1 MKQTLSLL
9 ELNQLLAEVIEV
21 GMPREYWVEA
31 EISELREVRGH
42 CYIDLIEKAEG
53 TNTPV
58 ARASAKCWANTWSTV
73 GPLFEKVTGQRLHTG
88 MKVLMLVGANFHP
101 AYGFSWIISDIDPTY
116 TLGDMAR
123 KRQAIIDQ
131 LKREG
136 VFDMQKELEM
146 PLFCQHIAVISS
158 ANAAGYGDF
167 VNQLESNAYGFKFV
181 TQLFPATM
189 QGEGVEQSIIDALN
203 KIYASMSS
211 PHPSTLTPPLDPK
224 GRFQSEAE
232 KEPSAFDCVVI
243 IRGGGA
249 TSDLSGFDTLALAE
263 NVAQFPLP
271 VITGIGHER
280 DESVLDMISHTRVKT
295 PTAAA
300 AFLIENLK
308 RVWDYLQDAQ
318 TMLAANAKQRMETE
332 QMRLMRASE
341 KIPSLFSLV
350 REKEERRLDRVLQK
364 IINAAQQGVS
374 NNSHKIDI
382 MEGNMLPLASRLL
395 MEQKHRLQML
405 EQRALALDPALL
417 LKRGYSITTHN
428 GIVVRDAS
436 QLKPGDVLETR
447 VEKGIVQSEV
457 RNTLKIKH

>member
-58 ARASAKCWANTWSTV
+58 ARASAKCWASTWSTV

-211 PHPSTLTPPLDPK
+211 AQPSPLNLPLDPK

-232 KEPSAFDCVVI
+232 KELSAFDCVVI

-280 DESVLDMISHTRVKT
+280 DDTVLDIVSHTRVKT

-300 AFLIENLK
+300 EFLSHLGVEQLLRIDNLK
-308 RVWDYLQDAQ
+308 
-318 TMLAANAKQRMETE
+318 AAITDGALLLLHQ
-332 QMRLMRASE
+332 QHLRLERITGR
-341 KIPSLFSLV
+341 IPSLWELY
-350 REKEERRLDRVLQK
+350 KTNHLHRLDSTMSDLQNT
-364 IINAAQQGVS
+364 IRTILDRQ
-374 NNSHKIDI
+374 
-382 MEGNMLPLASRLL
+382 R
-395 MEQKHRLQML
+395 HRLELVTTQL
-405 EQRALALDPALL
+405 DAADPARIYRL
-417 LKRGYSITTHN
+417 GYSVVRKD
-428 GIVVRDAS
+428 GRAVRDAS
-436 QLKPGDVLETR
+436 LLKTDDE
-447 VEKGIVQSEV
+447 VEITMEHGTKKARIE
-457 RNTLKIKH
+457 